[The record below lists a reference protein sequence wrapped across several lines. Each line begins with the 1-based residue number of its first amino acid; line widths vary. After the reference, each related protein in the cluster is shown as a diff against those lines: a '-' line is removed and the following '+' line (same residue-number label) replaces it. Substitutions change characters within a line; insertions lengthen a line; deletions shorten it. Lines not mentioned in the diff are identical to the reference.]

1 MRISVH
7 LNRLEALLFLCSI
20 NCTSICETETSQSA
34 RRWLLKRTSLKSA
47 DRFPWRRHEG
57 FRKTMCEERE
67 KGTVGGSPTRDKRTR
82 SEEARTRC
90 TGEIT
95 RAVSRIASRREIL
108 IGSVRPGM
116 RTTDDSR
123 VIVSAHTYATVRES
137 YDCNRSSSFSHGPTT
152 RFSCSAIDDA

>member
-1 MRISVH
+1 VWR
-7 LNRLEALLFLCSI
+7 
-20 NCTSICETETSQSA
+20 
-34 RRWLLKRTSLKSA
+34 KRER
-47 DRFPWRRHEG
+47 D
-57 FRKTMCEERE
+57 EE
-67 KGTVGGSPTRDKRTR
+67 GSPTRDKRTR

-137 YDCNRSSSFSHGPTT
+137 YDCNRASFFFLLSWTYNEIFVLCD
-152 RFSCSAIDDA
+152 RRRLRDNYYNNFFRARDIQISLMRLYNWSYVINIVYVSFILSLKISCMKLVS